1 MPSLSPLPDDLKNR
15 LLAAGVKNESTLYAA
30 LEADPQLFDD
40 YHRWLFNEAI
50 HAFAQTKDRQAL
62 VALTEEVPLILGDDF
77 INAVKKAVNKALD
90 MGDYDTAEALRQRLE
105 ALMEIRA
112 QKAYQRQTPLAQAVV
127 AFVQA
132 RSDIAARRVFDQY
145 RTELDT
151 DEAERFLAEEFEGS
165 SEEAERHL
173 AQRRALLKSLRTGET
188 NVPY

>member
-1 MPSLSPLPDDLKNR
+1 MPSLSPLPNDLKNR
-15 LLAAGVKNESTLYAA
+15 LLAAGVKDETTLYAA

-40 YHRWLFNEAI
+40 YHRWLFTEAV
-50 HAFAQTKDRQAL
+50 HAFAQTKDRKAL

-77 INAVKKAVNKALD
+77 INAVKKAINKALD
-90 MGDYDTAEALRQRLE
+90 VGDYDTAEALRQRLE

-132 RSDIAARRVFDQY
+132 RSDIAARRVFEQY
-145 RTELDT
+145 RAELDA

-173 AQRRALLKSLRTGET
+173 AQRRALLRTLRTET
-188 NVPY
+188 QG